1 MPISSVGQ
9 FSTTVLPPIR
19 LPWCWVHALI
29 LPVRFDIENIPAGQV
44 FSWHP
49 GNVCS
54 SKGHSPVWVDLLNA
68 RFQQVTED
76 WLFVLVVLAQRQ
88 PWFPSLWDITQYLVH
103 LGKQIYLFK
112 IVVLKLC
119 VSEWPG
125 GLVPRVSHLESL
137 GWGLRINISDKFPG
151 GARATGAITTPREL
165 LPYTRAAVGWSPDQ

>member
-1 MPISSVGQ
+1 MLSACFNTTCTFRYRDYTCWTSFQLASGQGLFLQRPLTSVGG
-9 FSTTVLPPIR
+9 SVK
-19 LPWCWVHALI
+19 
-29 LPVRFDIENIPAGQV
+29 
-44 FSWHP
+44 S
-49 GNVCS
+49 
-54 SKGHSPVWVDLLNA
+54 

-103 LGKQIYLFK
+103 LGKQIYLLK

-165 LPYTRAAVGWSPDQ
+165 LPYTRAAEGWSPDQ